1 MLRTILAEVNI
12 TCFADIYQKLKEL
25 ENAENSLIT
34 DIPRSLQVVN
44 RFNPATFCTPEEY
57 FSTTRRLEIWLR
69 LRVTKSDYFNS
80 LGLLNTHKELKDKLD
95 LVRVGNEFISLN
107 EERF

>member
-12 TCFADIYQKLKEL
+12 TRFADIYQKLKEL

-34 DIPRSLQVVN
+34 DIPRSLQLVN
-44 RFNPATFCTPEEY
+44 RFNPATFCTPEES

-69 LRVTKSDYFNS
+69 SRVTNRYFNS
-80 LGLLNTHKELKDKLD
+80 LGLLNTHEELKDKLD

>member
-1 MLRTILAEVNI
+1 MLRTTLAVDNL

-34 DIPRSLQVVN
+34 DIPRSLQLVN
-44 RFNPATFCTPEEY
+44 RFNSATFCIPEES

-69 LRVTKSDYFNS
+69 SRVTNKYFNS

-95 LVRVGNEFISLN
+95 LVGVGNEFKSLN